1 MALKP
6 TRITVPGGDSVAY
19 FMNEVAER
27 GGIVVWDSSVTGLGN
42 LDDPNAVVVN
52 PLAPTGNVPV
62 GVLMNDV
69 VNLDLTRTHLNQH
82 RDEVQVNGKVAVLK
96 IGTVH
101 TNRLLSGDIPVPGD
115 DAHYTVAGEFT
126 NSVTTSPVVGKFTS
140 TVDADGYVVVDVRL

>member
-27 GGIVVWDSSVTGLGN
+27 GGVVIWDTSVTGLGN
-42 LDDPNAVVVN
+42 LDDPNAVVSV
-52 PLAPTGNVPV
+52 PTGTNGVPV

-69 VNLDLTRTHLNQH
+69 VNLDLTRTHLNAH
-82 RDEVQVNGKVAVLK
+82 KDEVQVNGKVTVLK
-96 IGTVH
+96 QGTVH
-101 TNRLLSGDIPVPGD
+101 TNRLKSGDTPVPGNN
-115 DAHYTVAGEFT
+115 AYYTTDGEFT
-126 NSVTTSPVVGKFTS
+126 SSVTTSPVVGKFTS